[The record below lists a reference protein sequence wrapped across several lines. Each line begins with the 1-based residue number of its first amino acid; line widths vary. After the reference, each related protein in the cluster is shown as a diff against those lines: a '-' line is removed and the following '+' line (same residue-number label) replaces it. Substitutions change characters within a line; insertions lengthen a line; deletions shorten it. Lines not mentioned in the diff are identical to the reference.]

1 MHRCRRAYVL
11 SLAFMKSAT
20 PPPAFVA
27 PSSVPPLSQSLS
39 SSVLRCS
46 AMLCPFQIQGR
57 GPFHTARRACRT
69 YFNVIY
75 APMHFSI
82 TYLQEILVIIMLTNL
97 SVILSDY

>member
-1 MHRCRRAYVL
+1 MHRCRRAHVL

-20 PPPAFVA
+20 PPPVLLELCAS
-27 PSSVPPLSQSLS
+27 PQSIPLQLHSQMLS
-39 SSVLRCS
+39 YV
-46 AMLCPFQIQGR
+46 MPIFQIQGR
-57 GPFHTARRACRT
+57 GPFHTTRRACRT